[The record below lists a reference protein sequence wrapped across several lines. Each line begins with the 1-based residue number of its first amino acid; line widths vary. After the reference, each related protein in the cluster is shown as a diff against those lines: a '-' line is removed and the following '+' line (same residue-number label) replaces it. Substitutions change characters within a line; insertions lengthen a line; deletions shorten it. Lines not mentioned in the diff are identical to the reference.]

1 MYPSTDVAPASTRY
15 SPTTPRQDGSTRG
28 ERRWTCDDDGG
39 EVETPQRE
47 SVVLQKTKANDERR
61 GAIQERRCGDCHP
74 GELRNVDA
82 QSRNKNVGFIV
93 KTADSE
99 IIVLTRG
106 DMRRLPPGSFDAEL
120 VRRCAI
126 ADPSLKK
133 QLRGSDV
140 WKGA

>member
-1 MYPSTDVAPASTRY
+1 MHPATGTVRTDY
-15 SPTTPRQDGSTRG
+15 SPTSPRR
-28 ERRWTCDDDGG
+28 ERRWTFLTSDDAGA
-39 EVETPQRE
+39 ETMQRE
-47 SVVLQKTKANDERR
+47 SSAIQTTKANDERR
-61 GAIQERRCGDCHP
+61 GAVQERRCGNCHP
-74 GELRNVDA
+74 GELRSVDA
-82 QSRNKNVGFIV
+82 QSWKNVGFIV

-99 IIVLTRG
+99 ILVLTRG